1 MNIAKGFS
9 RNPDIEKARM
19 EFERAQKVEQR
30 FHKDFDGLDF
40 TMSVACRI
48 GSVLLLARAFAPSMV
63 TFGRISFCFHCD
75 VRGAIA
81 YRNNSRGFPE
91 RLSIDSVGSA
101 TGSFGL
107 ARIGKACA
115 SST

>member
-48 GSVLLLARAFAPSMV
+48 GSVLLLPPRFRAF
-63 TFGRISFCFHCD
+63 HDD
-75 VRGAIA
+75 VRQDFVLFSL
-81 YRNNSRGFPE
+81 R
-91 RLSIDSVGSA
+91 
-101 TGSFGL
+101 
-107 ARIGKACA
+107 CA
-115 SST
+115 WSDCVLQ